1 MVAVKMQCADRH
13 HIIAGRQLCQPGFP
27 GVVAAYHQMLIRL
40 LAEGG
45 GQWLR
50 EFFRPV
56 IQPPAEHNLKCAGI
70 VMPVGQGIFQQAQ
83 PFVREI
89 QQHL

>member
-1 MVAVKMQCADRH
+1 MVAVKMQCADRY
-13 HIIAGRQLCQPGFP
+13 HIIAGRQLYQPGFP

-50 EFFRPV
+50 EFFGR
-56 IQPPAEHNLKCAGI
+56 
-70 VMPVGQGIFQQAQ
+70 
-83 PFVREI
+83 
-89 QQHL
+89 